1 MKRAPQDLIQNKT
14 AVFWLQYPFCS
25 TSACQL
31 APLGKGRESRDFFGE
46 QREKIPGNRSL
57 ESSNSRERG
66 NQNIQVLGEHW
77 MRPSAAWGLSQ
88 TLWAPEVC
96 TPHPSLLPIPPP
108 CRAAQESPTGEGNS
122 HSRINPSQL
131 LACPW
136 AVGQQ
141 RGNDL
146 SGDVVIPH
154 PCSQNKK
161 SLLFSLGK
169 GKIK

>member
-66 NQNIQVLGEHW
+66 NQNIQALGEH
-77 MRPSAAWGLSQ
+77 
-88 TLWAPEVC
+88 
-96 TPHPSLLPIPPP
+96 
-108 CRAAQESPTGEGNS
+108 
-122 HSRINPSQL
+122 
-131 LACPW
+131 
-136 AVGQQ
+136 
-141 RGNDL
+141 
-146 SGDVVIPH
+146 
-154 PCSQNKK
+154 
-161 SLLFSLGK
+161 
-169 GKIK
+169 